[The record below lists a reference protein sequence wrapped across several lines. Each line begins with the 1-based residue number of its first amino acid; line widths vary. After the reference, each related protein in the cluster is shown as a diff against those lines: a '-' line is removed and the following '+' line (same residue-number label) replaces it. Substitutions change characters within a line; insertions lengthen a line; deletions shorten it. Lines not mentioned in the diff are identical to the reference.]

1 MKGWMAPVFLGGLS
15 GTGKTQLRM
24 ALGAHPALSLTRHTA
39 LWDRYFGRYGD
50 LREPGALDRCLA
62 AIERD
67 GAVAVLGPQPDRLRD
82 AFAEGPAT
90 YARLFGLVHAH
101 HAERVGARRW
111 GEQLRSIERYADAI
125 FDSFADGRV
134 IHLVRD
140 PRARVEPG
148 RQLPRRLGWEAARWR
163 ASWRL
168 AERNCERHSGR
179 YLVLRFETLAADPAG
194 TVADVLRFIGEPR
207 DPAVDRA
214 ASALTF
220 SAAGVEDRGAS
231 DRRIVDRF
239 LEGYAGTELERS
251 GYAAGALDLT
261 ARERVVCAVDWPVER
276 AATALFR
283 VIQRHEAIGARG

>member
-1 MKGWMAPVFLGGLS
+1 MKGWMNPVFLGGLS
-15 GTGKTQLRM
+15 GTGKTQLRV
-24 ALGAHPALSLTRHTA
+24 ALAAHPALSLTRHTA
-39 LWDRYFGRYGD
+39 LWDRYFGRFGD

-62 AIERD
+62 TIESD
-67 GAVAVLGPQPDRLRD
+67 EVVAVLAPESGRLRD

-111 GEQLRSIERYADAI
+111 GEQLRSIERYADPI
-125 FDSFADGRV
+125 FVSFADARV

-140 PRARVEPG
+140 PRARFGPG
-148 RQLPRRLGWEAARWR
+148 RRRPRRLGWEAARWR

-168 AERNCERHSGR
+168 AERNRERHPGR
-179 YLVLRFETLAADPAG
+179 YLVLRFEMLAGDPAG
-194 TVADVLRFIGEPR
+194 TVTDVLRFIGEPG

-214 ASALTF
+214 VSTLRFPAT
-220 SAAGVEDRGAS
+220 GVEERVTS

-239 LEGYAGTELERS
+239 LERYAGTELERS
-251 GYAAGALDLT
+251 GYAAGPLDL
-261 ARERVVCAVDWPVER
+261 APRERVACAVDWPMER

-283 VIQRHEAIGARG
+283 LTQRHDAFEARG